1 MAITTFRATNVV
13 GSIGANYLEVRMA
26 ESSTT
31 TSKTGGRSAKDVLRF
46 IPGILSVILGIVIL
60 TTKTP
65 SVTTRF
71 GADFY
76 TECYQA
82 IADVAVLL
90 KYGFGFLLLALGIR
104 WLCCTPKA
112 ANAVPTK
119 EQTPEPKAEDQL
131 PSV

>member
-1 MAITTFRATNVV
+1 
-13 GSIGANYLEVRMA
+13 MA
-26 ESSTT
+26 ENSTT
-31 TSKTGGRSAKDVLRF
+31 TTKTGGRSAKGVLRF
-46 IPGILSVILGIVIL
+46 VPGILSVILGIVIL

-65 SVTTRF
+65 SVTTMF

-90 KYGFGFLLLALGIR
+90 KYGFGFLLLALGVR
-104 WLCCTPKA
+104 WLCCTPKTTSA
-112 ANAVPTK
+112 DPAKAQAP
-119 EQTPEPKAEDQL
+119 EQKADEQL